1 MWKKEYIHTKEYIT
15 QFQCVYHKTCATAE
29 WLKMAST
36 QPICDSANAKNS
48 HTPHETNKQTNATKK
63 QMQQANKRSWR
74 SKMFL
79 CTLALQEPCPWDIFS
94 WPQKLGNLFPSIG
107 KWVTLEPGEWA
118 TFVIDVSHDTMTYS
132 YPWLTPSTLQL
143 MMVLASLLLMN

>member
-15 QFQCVYHKTCATAE
+15 QFQCVYPKTKT
-29 WLKMAST
+29 KIASA
-36 QPICDSANAKNS
+36 QPICHAQNS
-48 HTPHETNKQTNATKK
+48 HTPHETNKKNKCNKKK

-79 CTLALQEPCPWDIFS
+79 CTFALQEPCPWDVFS